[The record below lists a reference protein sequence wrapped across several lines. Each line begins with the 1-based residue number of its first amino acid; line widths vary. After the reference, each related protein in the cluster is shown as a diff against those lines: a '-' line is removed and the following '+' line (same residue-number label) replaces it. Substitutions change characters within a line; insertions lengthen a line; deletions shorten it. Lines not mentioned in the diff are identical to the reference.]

1 MAILDMKLFGDVT
14 LLHLIIVL
22 VAFAGLMKVWGLVF
36 KDKTN
41 EGEEHYE
48 AARCACGWSGQV
60 SKYTRKC
67 PVCNNAI
74 IRG

>member
-36 KDKTN
+36 IDKTN

-48 AARCACGWSGQV
+48 AARCTCGWRGQV